1 MSIEKWVIN
10 PGESRV
16 IDLELVRRIKVS
28 LIGGKVDVI
37 AHDEPG
43 ARIEVNGVTGKD
55 LKVSIDGDVL
65 EIDHPQLG
73 WDNFIDVFKG
83 WAGSAKADVSILAP
97 RHVAMKLGMVSG
109 DTLVSGFTTDAKLS
123 TVSGSLVVDNHEGD
137 VEISSVSGEMS
148 VGNHMGAIDA
158 HSVSG
163 DVIATGDIRRFRADT
178 VAGDMIVD
186 AQGTPGS
193 IDTNTVSGSLTVR
206 YDAGAGARFRI
217 NTVGGTVLLDD
228 TRIKGVLG
236 KGFERITG
244 ELAGEWLDLGANSVS
259 GAISVM
265 TRVRGDATDAGGT
278 TRTTTTSG
286 TGASSDANDSSAAT
300 DTSAA

>member
-16 IDLELVRRIKVS
+16 IDLELVRKIKVS

-43 ARIEVNGVTGKD
+43 ARVEITGVTGKD

-163 DVIATGDIRRFRADT
+163 DVIATGEIRRFRADT

-186 AQGTPGS
+186 AQGTPAS

-244 ELAGEWLDLGANSVS
+244 ELAGEWLDLGANSVAGS
-259 GAISVM
+259 ISVM
-265 TRVRGDATDAGGT
+265 TRVRAGATDAAGST
-278 TRTTTTSG
+278 HSTTTTG
-286 TGASSDANDSSAAT
+286 TSETTGTT

>member
-1 MSIEKWVIN
+1 VSIEKWVIN

-16 IDLELVRRIKVS
+16 IDLELVRRIKVG
-28 LIGGKVDVI
+28 LIGGKVDII

-43 ARIEVNGVTGKD
+43 ARVEITGVTGKD

-97 RHVAMKLGMVSG
+97 SHVVMKLGMVSG
-109 DTLVSGFTTDAKLS
+109 DALVSGFTTDAKLS
-123 TVSGSLVVDNHEGD
+123 TVSGSLVIDNHEGD
-137 VEISSVSGEMS
+137 VEVSSVSGEIS
-148 VGNHMGAIDA
+148 IGNHLGAIDA

-163 DVIATGDIRRFRADT
+163 DVIATGEIRRFRADT
-178 VAGDMIVD
+178 VAGDLIID
-186 AQGTPGS
+186 AKGTPGS

-206 YDAGAGARFRI
+206 YDAGSGARFRI

-236 KGFERITG
+236 KGFERVTG
-244 ELAGEWLDLGANSVS
+244 ELAGQWLDLGANSVS
-259 GAISVM
+259 GSISVM
-265 TRVRGDATDAGGT
+265 TREPSRADASGTTDSVPASGTDA
-278 TRTTTTSG
+278 SG
-286 TGASSDANDSSAAT
+286 ADDAGSS

>member
-1 MSIEKWVIN
+1 MTMEKWVIN

-16 IDLELVRRIKVS
+16 IDLELVRRIKVG
-28 LIGGKVDVI
+28 LIGGKVDII

-43 ARIEVNGVTGKD
+43 ARVEINGVTGKD

-109 DTLVSGFTTDAKLS
+109 DALVSGFTTDAKLS

-148 VGNHMGAIDA
+148 VGNHFGAIDA

-163 DVIATGDIRRFRADT
+163 DVIATGEIRRFRADT
-178 VAGDMIVD
+178 VAGDLILD
-186 AQGTPGS
+186 ARGTPGS
-193 IDTNTVSGSLTVR
+193 IDTNSVSGSLTVR

-236 KGFERITG
+236 KGFERVTG
-244 ELAGEWLDLGANSVS
+244 ELAGEWLDLAANSVS
-259 GAISVM
+259 GSISVM
-265 TRVRGDATDAGGT
+265 TRVRTGAADASGGAATATDDGAET
-278 TRTTTTSG
+278 A
-286 TGASSDANDSSAAT
+286 GAS